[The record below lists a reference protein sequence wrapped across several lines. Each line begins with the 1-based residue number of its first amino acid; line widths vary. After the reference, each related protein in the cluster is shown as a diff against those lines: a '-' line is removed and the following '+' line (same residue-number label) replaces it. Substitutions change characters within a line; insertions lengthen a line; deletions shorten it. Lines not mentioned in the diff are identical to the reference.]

1 MEFDTFYQYFIYSKN
16 WAYISIILI
25 LPTFALI
32 WNTIIYPTKDIK
44 NAPQMEARFLT
55 PQFDENKLEIEVA
68 LDGKKTKL
76 GYKLK

>member
-32 WNTIIYPTKDIK
+32 WNTIIYPTKDTDVLKIVDWVK
-44 NAPQMEARFLT
+44 S
-55 PQFDENKLEIEVA
+55 KLCCC
-68 LDGKKTKL
+68 KKDK
-76 GYKLK
+76 KA